1 MKKLK
6 NSIKKIIIKFFSDPF
21 YEVIFFQIL
30 SLCGTI
36 LFGLCMFFPGLHI
49 YVKKTFFLS
58 LQIFISISAIELGAF
73 FFCKFQILEKILKII
88 TKGKEATLRQAILF
102 SVVIFIFLLLLLI
115 VIERIATGNF
125 F

>member
-49 YVKKTFFLS
+49 YVKKPFFLS

-73 FFCKFQILEKILKII
+73 FFL
-88 TKGKEATLRQAILF
+88 
-102 SVVIFIFLLLLLI
+102 
-115 VIERIATGNF
+115 
-125 F
+125 

>member
-36 LFGLCMFFPGLHI
+36 LFGLCMFFPGA
-49 YVKKTFFLS
+49 F
-58 LQIFISISAIELGAF
+58 IFS
-73 FFCKFQILEKILKII
+73 KFQILEKILKII

>member
-1 MKKLK
+1 M
-6 NSIKKIIIKFFSDPF
+6 IINFFYDYDPF

-36 LFGLCMFFPGLHI
+36 LFGICMFFPGLHI

-73 FFCKFQILEKILKII
+73 IFCKFQILEKILKII
-88 TKGKEATLRQAILF
+88 TKGMSDFEKAKAIHQARFPYNDFLF
-102 SVVIFIFLLLLLI
+102 QKYDDLM
-115 VIERIATGNF
+115 EE
-125 F
+125 

>member
-1 MKKLK
+1 
-6 NSIKKIIIKFFSDPF
+6 
-21 YEVIFFQIL
+21 V
-30 SLCGTI
+30 
-36 LFGLCMFFPGLHI
+36 H
-49 YVKKTFFLS
+49 
-58 LQIFISISAIELGAF
+58 F

-115 VIERIATGNF
+115 VIEKIATGNF